1 MRGRG
6 ISLTVFLLFA
16 NVTYAGVYCN
26 QGEVLS
32 TDCGDVDMYG
42 CCDGSAVIFCEPAT
56 GNLCKWDCENN
67 VLTPGGNCYGKCGG
81 YKQAPSG
88 AILCGCDPECV
99 ALDDCCD
106 DICDDCADIIPECV
120 DASGSTI
127 CGWETTKGWYDCMTT
142 PVPGPANHP
151 MQCSF
156 TTNEHACV
164 PDCAGKSCGLDGCG
178 SVCGECLIG
187 TQCTLE
193 GFCEYVCT
201 PNCAVTGNACG
212 DDGCGGSCGYC
223 GGLSECKN
231 GQCAPLTIDDPP
243 EEPSP
248 DTTTFI
254 APPEKDIAESH
265 NNNNN
270 SGGGSFII
278 PIEEEQTKET
288 ESSGCSIGQG
298 ETAFVVWALIS
309 LGLLYIIRRK
319 YHQ

>member
-1 MRGRG
+1 
-6 ISLTVFLLFA
+6 
-16 NVTYAGVYCN
+16 
-26 QGEVLS
+26 
-32 TDCGDVDMYG
+32 
-42 CCDGSAVIFCEPAT
+42 
-56 GNLCKWDCENN
+56 
-67 VLTPGGNCYGKCGG
+67 
-81 YKQAPSG
+81 
-88 AILCGCDPECV
+88 
-99 ALDDCCD
+99 
-106 DICDDCADIIPECV
+106 
-120 DASGSTI
+120 
-127 CGWETTKGWYDCMTT
+127 
-142 PVPGPANHP
+142 
-151 MQCSF
+151 
-156 TTNEHACV
+156 
-164 PDCAGKSCGLDGCG
+164 
-178 SVCGECLIG
+178 
-187 TQCTLE
+187 
-193 GFCEYVCT
+193 
-201 PNCAVTGNACG
+201 VTGNACG